1 MRDFFKALVIMI
13 LGAMIGFVASARY
26 TKVTAKVYYIEPIN
40 TVLVED
46 WLGLI
51 DEYNIDPLI

>member
-1 MRDFFKALVIMI
+1 MKDLFTAIVIMI
-13 LGAMIGFVASARY
+13 LGAMIGFVASARF
-26 TKVTAKVYYIEPIN
+26 TKITAKVYYIEPIN

-46 WLGLI
+46 WLGMI

>member
-1 MRDFFKALVIMI
+1 MKIIKSITILL
-13 LGAMIGFVASARY
+13 LGAMIGFIASARL
-26 TKVTAKVYYIEPIN
+26 TKLTAKVYYLEPIN

-51 DEYNIDPLI
+51 DEYSISSLIE